1 MPAPV
6 APAPV
11 APATPAPRTEVSIAP
26 PTQPANATPEK
37 LAATQP
43 VVEPASATTSATVST
58 DDNAARVARIE
69 ATAARLAQARTK
81 TQGRPT
87 AVADTTTTPQTR

>member
-26 PTQPANATPEK
+26 PTQPANATLEK
-37 LAATQP
+37 PAATQP
-43 VVEPASATTSATVST
+43 VVEPASATTSATPT

-81 TQGRPT
+81 TQGRQT

>member
-1 MPAPV
+1 PAS
-6 APAPV
+6 
-11 APATPAPRTEVSIAP
+11 PAPRTEVSIAP
-26 PTQPANATPEK
+26 PVQPANATPEK
-37 LAATQP
+37 PAATLP
-43 VVEPASATTSATVST
+43 VAEAAPATASAPAPT

-81 TQGRPT
+81 TQGRQT